1 MLTLANRLTILRIL
15 MTPVIAVLLL
25 YKQMG
30 AALALFVLAGITDAL
45 DGFVARS
52 RGQRTDLGMVLDPV
66 ADKLLLMSAV
76 IVLSILKE
84 LPWWFAI
91 IVVSRDVILIG
102 GAFILYMFV
111 GRISLPPS
119 WLGKLTT
126 GFQILTV
133 LLAMLDN
140 FVPSLR
146 CTTLPVAMV
155 ALACTIGS
163 GLQYV
168 YRGSRLL
175 SD

>member
-15 MTPVIAVLLL
+15 MTPVIIVLLL
-25 YKQMG
+25 YRQLG
-30 AALALFVLAGITDAL
+30 AALALFVLAGITDGL
-45 DGFVARS
+45 DGFIARS
-52 RGQRTDLGMVLDPV
+52 RGQRTALGMVLDPV
-66 ADKLLLMSAV
+66 ADKLLLMSVV

-84 LPWWFAI
+84 LPWWFAV

-102 GAFILYMFV
+102 GAFILYIFV
-111 GRISLPPS
+111 GQVSMPPS

-133 LLAMLDN
+133 LLTMLDN
-140 FVPSLR
+140 FVPSLQ
-146 CTTLPVAMV
+146 CTVFPVAVV

-163 GLQYV
+163 ALQYV
-168 YRGSRLL
+168 YRGCRLL

>member
-1 MLTLANRLTILRIL
+1 VLTLANRLTILRIL
-15 MTPVIAVLLL
+15 MTPVITVLLL
-25 YKQMG
+25 FGQVA
-30 AALALFVLAGITDAL
+30 AALALFVLAGITDGL

-52 RGQRTDLGMVLDPV
+52 RGQRTALGMVLDPV
-66 ADKLLLMSAV
+66 ADKLLLMSTV
-76 IVLSILKE
+76 IVLSVLKE

-119 WLGKLTT
+119 WLGKLTA

-146 CTTLPVAMV
+146 CAILPVAVV

>member
-1 MLTLANRLTILRIL
+1 VLTLANRLTILRIL
-15 MTPVIAVLLL
+15 MTPVITVLLL
-25 YKQMG
+25 YKHVG
-30 AALALFVLAGITDAL
+30 AALALFVLAGITDGL

-102 GAFILYMFV
+102 GAFILYMFL
-111 GRISLPPS
+111 GRMSLPPS

-140 FVPSLR
+140 FVSSLR
-146 CTTLPVAMV
+146 CAVFPIAVV